1 MEIAKI
7 VLLVLHFIGI
17 ASLLGS
23 FLVQIKDVRRGEG
36 RVLAGMF
43 HGALT
48 MLVTGLALVAIAE
61 MGAGPVNH
69 AKIAVKLLVLVAILV
84 LVLVYRKKE
93 RIPAWVLWAIGGLSI
108 VNIVLAVAW

>member
-23 FLVQIKDVRRGEG
+23 FLVQIKDIRRGEG
-36 RVLAGMF
+36 RILAGMF

-48 MLVTGLALVAIAE
+48 MLVTGLALVALAE
-61 MGAGPVNH
+61 IGVGPVNH
-69 AKIAVKLLVLVAILV
+69 AKIAVKLLVLVGILA
-84 LVLVYRKKE
+84 LVFRKRE
-93 RIPAWVLWAIGGLSI
+93 RTPAWVLWAIGGLS
-108 VNIVLAVAW
+108 VANIVLAVAW